1 MEGTEMTRYIWQGR
15 ASWVP
20 AQHVVVDNATGGIVS
35 RHVSETAAK
44 DAARGMNNA
53 LAKRPAR

>member
-1 MEGTEMTRYIWQGR
+1 MTRYIWQGR

>member
-1 MEGTEMTRYIWQGR
+1 MGALVTRYIWQGR
-15 ASWVP
+15 SSWVP

-35 RHVSETAAK
+35 RHASEAAAK

-53 LAKRPAR
+53 MAKTAQR